1 MISSDDGRSG
11 PARLGPEEAAQEIKR
26 LAAEID
32 RHDHLYY
39 NEAAPE
45 ISDFEYDRLFR
56 RLLELEKA
64 HPRLR
69 TPDSPTQRVGA
80 EPLSSLPKREHAAP
94 MLSLDSSYE
103 MGDVRRF
110 DERVRRELAG
120 DAVSYLLEPKLDG
133 ASLEL
138 VYENGV
144 LACAVTRGNGEVG
157 EDIVENARTIR
168 SVPLRLLA
176 RKRKAARKRKEETL
190 PPPAFL
196 SVRCEA
202 VMYLS
207 DFEALNARR
216 RRAKRKEYMNP
227 RNATSG
233 ALRQLDSRITAQRAL
248 TVVAFDVLAMR
259 EEADPEQAGDAGE
272 LPFKTDREAVT
283 ALKEWGFLVPERVE
297 VVKSVDAVA
306 AYHKDFADR
315 RDELDYE
322 IDGVVAKV
330 NALGDRKRLKD
341 TSHHPR
347 WAMALKF
354 EPPQAAAVVR
364 KIEVQVGRTGVVT
377 PVARLW
383 PVKLGGVTIRNA
395 SLHNREE
402 VERQGVAA
410 GDAVWVRRAGDVI
423 PQVVGKI
430 ERSAFSMPR
439 ACPSCGGELEE
450 QGPRSAC
457 RDRFGCPAQLKGQVV
472 HFASRKAL
480 EIEGLGDSVAE
491 LLVERA
497 AGSEVPLVT
506 EPADLFDLTE
516 EQLRGLE
523 GFGEAKARNLAEAIE
538 RARKPELARF
548 LVALGIPEV
557 GPAVAEALVAHF
569 RDFQSFR
576 DADEEALQQVQG
588 VGPEMASEVRG
599 HLQDGQV
606 AARIDNLL
614 RKVEP
619 VAEELPREGALAG
632 LTFVFT
638 GGFSAMS
645 QGDWE
650 KWLKRHGAKIGT
662 SVTGNTDRLFVGEYP
677 NGKPSSKLKKAR
689 ELGVK
694 RRTESQLYQ
703 LLVKLGCA
711 PPLPDDEATT
721 P

>member
-11 PARLGPEEAAQEIKR
+11 PARLGPEEAAQEIKQ

-110 DERVRRELAG
+110 DERVRRELAAE
-120 DAVSYLLEPKLDG
+120 AVRYLLEPKLDG

-144 LACAVTRGNGEVG
+144 LVRAVTRGNGEVG

-176 RKRKAARKRKEETL
+176 RKTL

-227 RNATSG
+227 RNATAG

-248 TVVAFDVLAMR
+248 TVVAFDILAMR
-259 EEADPEQAGDAGE
+259 EEAGDAAGE
-272 LPFKTDREAVT
+272 PPFKTDREAVT
-283 ALKEWGFLVPERVE
+283 ALREWGFLVPERVE
-297 VVKSVDAVA
+297 VVKSVDKVA
-306 AYHKDFADR
+306 AYHKEFADR

-383 PVKLGGVTIRNA
+383 PVKVGGVTIRNA

-402 VERQGVAA
+402 AERQGVAE

-450 QGPRSAC
+450 LGPRSAC

-557 GPAVAEALVAHF
+557 GPAVAEALVTHF

-576 DADEEALQQVQG
+576 DADEEALQQVSG
-588 VGPEMASEVRG
+588 VGPEMASEIRG
-599 HLQDGQV
+599 HLQDDQV

-614 RKVEP
+614 RKVKP
-619 VAEELPREGALAG
+619 VAEELPSHGALAG
-632 LTFVFT
+632 RMFVFT
-638 GGFSAMS
+638 GSQFTIMS
-645 QGDWE
+645 RGDWE
-650 KWLKRHGAKIGT
+650 KWLKRHGAKVGT
-662 SVTGNTDRLFVGEYP
+662 SVTRKTDRLVVGELP
-677 NGKPSSKLKKAR
+677 NGKPSSKLTKAR
-689 ELGVK
+689 ERGVK
-694 RRTESQLYQ
+694 QRTESQLYK
-703 LLVKLGCA
+703 LLDKLGCA
-711 PPLPDDEATT
+711 PPAPSASPALQLEDAVP
-721 P
+721 

>member
-45 ISDFEYDRLFR
+45 VSDFEYDRLFR

-80 EPLSSLPKREHAAP
+80 EPLSSLPKRKHAAP

-176 RKRKAARKRKEETL
+176 RKRKL

-248 TVVAFDVLAMR
+248 TVVAFDVLAMT
-259 EEADPEQAGDAGE
+259 EEAGDAGE

-297 VVKSVDAVA
+297 VVESVDDMA
-306 AYHKDFADR
+306 AYHKEFADR

-330 NALGDRKRLKD
+330 NALGDRVRLGE

-383 PVKLGGVTIRNA
+383 PVKIGGVTIRNA

-402 VERQGVAA
+402 VERQGVAE

-538 RARKPELARF
+538 RARKPDLARF

-576 DADEEALQQVQG
+576 DADEEALQQVPG

-614 RKVEP
+614 RKVEL
-619 VAEELPREGALAG
+619 VAEELPREDKLAG
-632 LTFVFT
+632 QTFVFT
-638 GGFSAMS
+638 GSNFRIMS
-645 QGDWE
+645 RGDWE

-662 SVTGNTDRLFVGEYP
+662 SVTRNTDYLVVGELP
-677 NGKPSSKLKKAR
+677 NGKPTSKLKKAR

-694 RRTESQLYQ
+694 RLTEDQLYQ
-703 LLVKLGCA
+703 LLVKLGYA

>member
-11 PARLGPEEAAQEIKR
+11 PARLGPEEAAQEIKQ

-110 DERVRRELAG
+110 DERVRRELDS

-138 VYENGV
+138 VYENGMLV
-144 LACAVTRGNGEVG
+144 RAVTRGNGEVG

-176 RKRKAARKRKEETL
+176 RKTL

-227 RNATSG
+227 RNATAG

-248 TVVAFDVLAMR
+248 TVVAFDILAMR
-259 EEADPEQAGDAGE
+259 EEAGDDAGE
-272 LPFKTDREAVT
+272 PPFKTDREAVT

-297 VVKSVDAVA
+297 VVESVDKVA
-306 AYHKDFADR
+306 AYHKEFADR

-383 PVKLGGVTIRNA
+383 PVKVGGVTIRNA

-402 VERQGVAA
+402 AERQGVAE

-439 ACPSCGGELEE
+439 TCPSCGGELEE

-557 GPAVAEALVAHF
+557 GPAVAEALVTHF

-576 DADEEALQQVQG
+576 DADEEALQQVPG
-588 VGPEMASEVRG
+588 VGPEMASEIRG

-619 VAEELPREGALAG
+619 VAEELPSHCALAG
-632 LTFVFT
+632 RTFAFT
-638 GGFSAMS
+638 GRFRIMS

-650 KWLKRHGAKIGT
+650 KWLKRHGAKVGT
-662 SVTGNTDRLFVGEYP
+662 SVTRKTDRLVVGELP
-677 NGKPSSKLKKAR
+677 NGKPSSKLTKAR
-689 ELGVK
+689 ERGVK
-694 RRTESQLYQ
+694 QRTESQLYQ
-703 LLVKLGCA
+703 LLDKLGCA
-711 PPLPDDEATT
+711 PPAPDASPALQLEDAD

>member
-32 RHDHLYY
+32 RLDHLYY

-56 RLLELEKA
+56 RLLDLEKA

-80 EPLSSLPKREHAAP
+80 EPLSSLPKRKHAAP

-176 RKRKAARKRKEETL
+176 RKRKL

-248 TVVAFDVLAMR
+248 TVVAFDILAMR
-259 EEADPEQAGDAGE
+259 EEAGDAGE
-272 LPFKTDREAVT
+272 QLPFKTDREAVT

-297 VVKSVDAVA
+297 VEESVDAVA
-306 AYHKDFADR
+306 AYHKEFADR

-330 NALGDRKRLKD
+330 NALGDRVRLGD

-383 PVKLGGVTIRNA
+383 PVKIGGVTIRNA

-402 VERQGVAA
+402 VERQGVAE

-588 VGPEMASEVRG
+588 VGPEMASDVRG

-619 VAEELPREGALAG
+619 VAEVELMAEELPRKGKLAG
-632 LTFVFT
+632 QTFVFT
-638 GGFSAMS
+638 GSNFRIMS
-645 QGDWE
+645 RGDWE
-650 KWLKRHGAKIGT
+650 RWLKRHGLKVGR
-662 SVTGNTDRLFVGEYP
+662 SVTPKTDGLVVGDLP
-677 NGKPSSKLKKAR
+677 NGKSTSKLKKAQ
-689 ELGVK
+689 ELDVK
-694 RRTESQLYQ
+694 VLTEVQFYE
-703 LLVKLGCA
+703 LLVENGYA
-711 PPLPDDEATT
+711 PPAPDDEATT